1 MPCFFPSRTLRRP
14 VRTGLLH
21 TRLVP
26 TQCPEKNMTTWKTV
40 YVYLQTRWS
49 SDVICYQSVSCVSS
63 VTGSKCCAPW
73 MSHCHAHHCPARLLG
88 PERTVAPVDFKTDP
102 AGRFRSMA
110 PYSIQHYRF
119 LAQLNV
125 IICHLL
131 IVLKVTRGMG
141 FTNCFPTCD
150 SVLLGQAALQAVLMV
165 DVLPNFRLAARF
177 FTGAGLRRPHC
188 CRWLV

>member
-1 MPCFFPSRTLRRP
+1 MGAAAIPAWISRSMSWEQLP
-14 VRTGLLH
+14 
-21 TRLVP
+21 
-26 TQCPEKNMTTWKTV
+26 
-40 YVYLQTRWS
+40 QTKP
-49 SDVICYQSVSCVSS
+49 QSILVSCPSMGFRHCV
-63 VTGSKCCAPW
+63 PW
-73 MSHCHAHHCPARLLG
+73 RRSWNSRIYGVWRKMSLTWR
-88 PERTVAPVDFKTDP
+88 
-102 AGRFRSMA
+102 RS
-110 PYSIQHYRF
+110 PTYLDSIQHYRF